1 MTAALARF
9 RISRYAKRGH
19 DKPQASPWK
28 AAKPERRQTTG
39 RGPARLP
46 GAAEGRR
53 QAAPRHR
60 YLDGHDAGRDEARN
74 AYLESELKRVEQHH
88 TIALKD
94 NIVLRKQLAERPKR
108 RGRQGDA
115 ADSPNVLP

>member
-1 MTAALARF
+1 MRGLGNALLEL
-9 RISRYAKRGH
+9 GL
-19 DKPQASPWK
+19 
-28 AAKPERRQTTG
+28 RQQDV
-39 RGPARLP
+39 ARL
-46 GAAEGRR
+46 
-53 QAAPRHR
+53 
-60 YLDGHDAGRDEARN
+60 EARN

>member
-1 MTAALARF
+1 VRGLGNALLEL
-9 RISRYAKRGH
+9 GL
-19 DKPQASPWK
+19 
-28 AAKPERRQTTG
+28 RQQDV
-39 RGPARLP
+39 ARL
-46 GAAEGRR
+46 
-53 QAAPRHR
+53 
-60 YLDGHDAGRDEARN
+60 EARN
-74 AYLESELKRVEQHH
+74 AYLESELQRVEQHH